1 MDADKREISDM
12 SAENRCRVCIVGA
25 GAIGCTIAARLSL
38 GGQHVSVLARGETLA
53 AIRQQGIVLHDLE
66 GTHSVQVNASDD
78 PARLGP
84 QDVVFLCTKADA
96 LRHLLPTLAPLLGPD
111 TVIIPAVNGVP
122 WWYFSYHGGRF
133 AGQRIEA
140 VDPGG
145 ELSDAIEAQRLIGAV
160 VFITAHV
167 ERPAVV
173 RSTNPHL
180 MIFGEPSGEL
190 TSRLQT
196 LCSMLG
202 DAGIEARATDRIRD
216 TLWTKIIANLT
227 SNPLSVVTGATLQ
240 QIYGHDE
247 LVPGVLN
254 VLHEALLV
262 AAAYGARVSLDPQT
276 FLRMGEG
283 MGAVRTS
290 MLQDFDAG
298 KPLELA
304 AIGDAVVELAELQGI
319 SMPHTRNILSLAR
332 FRAAAQRAALQ

>member
-1 MDADKREISDM
+1 MKAIHKR
-12 SAENRCRVCIVGA
+12 RVCIVGA
-25 GAIGCTIAARLSL
+25 GAIGCTLAVRLSL
-38 GGQHVSVLARGETLA
+38 GGQHVSVLARGETLSA
-53 AIRQQGIVLHDLE
+53 VRRLGITLHDLE
-66 GTHSVQVNASDD
+66 GTHCVQVNASDE
-78 PARLGP
+78 PAALGI
-84 QDVVFLCTKADA
+84 QDVVFICTKADA

-111 TVIIPAVNGVP
+111 TIVIPAVNGVP
-122 WWYFSYHGGRF
+122 WWYFSYQSGRF
-133 AGQRIEA
+133 AGQHIEA
-140 VDPGG
+140 VDPSG
-145 ELSDAIEAQRLIGAV
+145 ELSAAMDAQHLIGAV
-160 VFITAHV
+160 VFITAQV
-167 ERPAVV
+167 EQPAVV

-180 MIFGEPSGEL
+180 MIFGEPRDEI
-190 TSRLQT
+190 TERLQG
-196 LCSMLG
+196 LCSMMEG
-202 DAGIEARATDRIRD
+202 AGVQARATDRIRD

-240 QIYGHDE
+240 QIYGRAE

-262 AAAYGARVSLDPQT
+262 AAAYGARISLDPQT

-304 AIGDAVVELAELQGI
+304 AIGDAVVELAELQGL

-332 FRAAAQRAALQ
+332 FRSAAHKAAH